1 MSTLCDVFG
10 VHRSSFKYWK
20 KCSKRP
26 VCLIKALEIAKITKL
41 FDDSEGSAG
50 ARSIA
55 QMATDQDVPLS
66 RYRASRL
73 MKKLGLISCQ
83 IPGHTYKKTGHEH
96 VEISN
101 ELDRQ
106 FNPDE
111 PNRVW

>member
-1 MSTLCDVFG
+1 M
-10 VHRSSFKYWK
+10 K
-20 KCSKRP
+20 
-26 VCLIKALEIAKITKL
+26 IAKLTKR
-41 FDDSEGSAG
+41 FEDSEGSAG

-55 QMATDQDVPLS
+55 QMATGHDVSLS
-66 RYRASRL
+66 RHRASRL

-83 IPGHTYKKTGHEH
+83 IPGHTSKKIGSEH

-111 PNRVW
+111 SNRVWCGDVIITR